1 MKPNPLSPLNHLTV
15 PLGMDD
21 HLWTRGGGSGGS
33 ALSVLPSRG
42 SGPAD
47 RDNVCAHSSISMNAL
62 DGRGLRRRGHRGA
75 IRRAPES
82 SHHFQGDRAQE
93 VALADLDAAMAQD
106 RVSRGDVEIEIRQHE
121 VVEIVVAAHL
131 ALIWPDGK
139 IDLTVGRAV

>member
-15 PLGMDD
+15 PLGMGD
-21 HLWTRGGGSGGS
+21 HLWTRCCGSGGS

-82 SHHFQGDRAQE
+82 SHHFQGDRAQK

-106 RVSRGDVEIEIRQHE
+106 RVRDRKSTRLNSSHMSISYAVFCLKKKKIASHINLGLAR
-121 VVEIVVAAHL
+121 IV
-131 ALIWPDGK
+131 
-139 IDLTVGRAV
+139 